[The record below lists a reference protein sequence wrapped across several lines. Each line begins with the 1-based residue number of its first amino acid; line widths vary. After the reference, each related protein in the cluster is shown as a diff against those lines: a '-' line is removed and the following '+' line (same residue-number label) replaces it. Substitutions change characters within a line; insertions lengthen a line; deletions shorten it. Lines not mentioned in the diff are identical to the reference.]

1 MGFELRDYQKTIS
14 AKGIEILEKHKML
27 YLAMEVRCGKTHVAL
42 DICRKFNKVLFVTK
56 KKAISSIKKDYI
68 IGGYSF
74 HLEVI
79 NYESVHK
86 LPPTQWDV
94 VIMDE
99 AHGMGAFPKASGRAK
114 AMKEIISRSPS
125 CVTIFLSGTPTPESY
140 SQIFHQLWVDFRSP
154 LKYKN
159 FYQFASHHVNKKQKM
174 VSYGRLVNDYSDANE
189 EEIFNIIGHLFI
201 KFTQKEAGFESNI
214 EEEFLYVQM
223 EDETYKLCDRL
234 LKDKVLGL
242 KVIADTPVK
251 LQSKLH
257 QMYSGTIKT
266 EDGKGHV
273 FDLSKA
279 KYIKSRFANQK
290 IAIFYKF
297 KAEFKALKTIFGDKL
312 TEDLDVFDENHDMN
326 IAYQIQSGRE
336 GTNLSLATNLVFYN
350 IDFSA
355 TSYWQGRDRMT
366 TKDRKENKVW
376 WIFSQGGIEDKVY
389 GVVSG
394 KKTYTNYYFKR
405 DYKIKS
411 KKKQIKDNE
420 NNQRR

>member
-1 MGFELRDYQKTIS
+1 MGFELRDYQKVIIAQGT
-14 AKGIEILEKHKML
+14 EILEKHKML
-27 YLAMEVRCGKTHVAL
+27 YLAMEVRTGKTFCSLFCCEGA
-42 DICRKFNKVLFVTK
+42 DKVLFVTK
-56 KKAISSIKKDYI
+56 KKAISSIKKDFKDS
-68 IGGYSF
+68 GLTF
-74 HLEVI
+74 DLEVI

-94 VIMDE
+94 IIMDE
-99 AHGMGAFPKASGRAK
+99 AHSMGAFPKKSGRAET
-114 AMKEIISRSPS
+114 MKEIISKSPN

-140 SQIFHQLWVDFRSP
+140 SQIYHQLWVDFRSP
-154 LKYKN
+154 LTYKN
-159 FYQFASHHVNKKQKM
+159 FYQFAGHHVNKKQKK
-174 VSYGRLVNDYSDANE
+174 VAYGRMINDYSDANE
-189 EEIFNIIGHLFI
+189 DEIFSIIGHLFI

-214 EEEFLYVQM
+214 EEEFLYVNM
-223 EDETYKLCDRL
+223 EQQTYDLCNRLVKDRC
-234 LKDKVLGL
+234 LGL

-297 KAEFKALKTIFGDKL
+297 KAEWDALKTIFGDKL
-312 TEDLDVFDENHDMN
+312 TNDLEVFDKNPDMN

-389 GVVSG
+389 KVVSG

-411 KKKQIKDNE
+411 KKRQIKLNL
-420 NNQRR
+420 

>member
-1 MGFELRDYQKTIS
+1 MGFELRDYQKVIIAQGT
-14 AKGIEILEKHKML
+14 EILEKHKML
-27 YLAMEVRCGKTHVAL
+27 YLAMEVRTGKTFCAL
-42 DICRKFNKVLFVTK
+42 FC
-56 KKAISSIKKDYI
+56 AE
-68 IGGYSF
+68 GA
-74 HLEVI
+74 E
-79 NYESVHK
+79 

-94 VIMDE
+94 IIMDE
-99 AHGMGAFPKASGRAK
+99 AHGMGAFPKASGRAVT
-114 AMKEIISRSPS
+114 MKDLISKSPS

-140 SQIFHQLWVDFRSP
+140 SQIFHQLWVDFRTP
-154 LKYKN
+154 LAYKS
-159 FYQFASHHVNKKQKM
+159 FYQFAGHHVNKKKKK
-174 VSYGRLVNDYSDANE
+174 VAYGRIINDYSDANE

-223 EDETYKLCDRL
+223 EDQTYNLCNRL
-234 LKDKVLGL
+234 IKHKSLGL

-257 QMYSGTIKT
+257 QMYSGTIIT
-266 EDGKGHV
+266 EDGKKNV
-273 FDLSKA
+273 FDYSKA
-279 KYIKSRFANQK
+279 NFIKDRFEGKK

-297 KAEFKALKTIFGDKL
+297 KAEWLLLKEVFGEQL
-312 TEDLDVFDENHDMN
+312 TDDLETFNENPDMN

-376 WIFSQGGIEDKVY
+376 WIFSEGGIEDKVY
-389 GVVSG
+389 EVVAG

-405 DYKIKS
+405 DYNIKS
-411 KKKQIKDNE
+411 KKRQIKLNL
-420 NNQRR
+420 